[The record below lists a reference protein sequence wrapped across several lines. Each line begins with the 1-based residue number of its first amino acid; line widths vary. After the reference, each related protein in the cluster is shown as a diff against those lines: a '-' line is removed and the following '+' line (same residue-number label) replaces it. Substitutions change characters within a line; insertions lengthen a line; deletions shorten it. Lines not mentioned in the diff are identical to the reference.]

1 LGGTPLRLLLAL
13 FLIVLCLA
21 TNLSA
26 QTKVPLSTGFDSFK
40 LGMPLEE
47 LKKALKSSTYFVYEG
62 DPDVTLLSRPNTSLI
77 DVTGITYFSHGVF
90 QFLDGTLYSITL
102 ELNPVQLDYFSMYT
116 TLTKKYGDPVAL
128 DPSTARW
135 ESSQVR
141 LTLERP
147 LSVKY
152 LDMPRF
158 LALQKSGTTQ
168 KALQSLTRERFLE
181 NF

>member
-1 LGGTPLRLLLAL
+1 VGGAPMKLVTPIFFFILVLGVPMG
-13 FLIVLCLA
+13 
-21 TNLSA
+21 A
-26 QTKVPLSTGFDSFK
+26 QTKVPLTSGFDTFK
-40 LGMPLEE
+40 LGMPLED
-47 LKKALKSSTYFVYEG
+47 LKKALKSSTFFVYDG

-77 DVTGITYFSHGVF
+77 DVTGITFFSHGVF

-102 ELNPVQLDYFSMYT
+102 EINPVQLDYFSMYT
-116 TLTKKYGDPVAL
+116 TLTKKYGDPIAL

-135 ESSQVR
+135 ENSQVR

-158 LALQKSGTTQ
+158 LALQKSGTAQ
-168 KALQSLTRERFLE
+168 QALQNLTREHFLE